1 LVRRHGCTLVQK
13 VRSFIKSQYPDFICP
28 VNRNP
33 VESFHGFEK
42 TCLALT
48 PEMST
53 GSDAHSRFPCPL
65 GQPRPPTGQPE
76 RTEVCNTEVT
86 APSQTPTDR
95 TLSWGSSQYC
105 WALGSAGHG
114 AEPPRGPA
122 PQPCSPRSIQVRD
135 PRHRGPR
142 TGTQAVTLGS
152 GFLHAVV
159 TRECVHVLCLSH
171 PCYLH
176 AVISRAD
183 IILNYTR
190 YNSDGHRTQLV
201 PHTSIRHIDYL
212 RVYLSASN

>member
-1 LVRRHGCTLVQK
+1 MVGRHGCTLVQK
-13 VRSFIKSQYPDFICP
+13 VRRFIKSQYPDFIRP

-48 PEMST
+48 AEMST
-53 GSDAHSRFPCPL
+53 GRDAHSRLPCPL

-76 RTEVCNTEVT
+76 RTEACNTEVT

-95 TLSWGSSQYC
+95 TLSWGSSQYR

-135 PRHRGPR
+135 PRHSGPR
-142 TGTQAVTLGS
+142 TGTQADSGVRLPPCRGHTRVCACVCRVGLCCVCLIPVT
-152 GFLHAVV
+152 
-159 TRECVHVLCLSH
+159 
-171 PCYLH
+171 
-176 AVISRAD
+176 
-183 IILNYTR
+183 YTR
-190 YNSDGHRTQLV
+190 SSVVL
-201 PHTSIRHIDYL
+201 TSF
-212 RVYLSASN
+212 